1 MTDPNNMK
9 AALFDLDGVLVDTE
23 GIYTEFWSAMDRLYP
38 TGVPGFSMV
47 IKGST
52 LDTILNTYF
61 PDKAIQDDIVARL
74 KEFERTMPYRMFPG
88 VPELLKRLRDRGFK
102 IAIVTSSNLLK
113 MKNLFVQLPELEK
126 MVDIVITDEDVTRSK
141 PDPQGYLLAAERL
154 GVPAEDC
161 YIFEDSLNGLRAA
174 RAAGGTVVGIT
185 TTNPESAVAP
195 LADIVLGNAAELNV

>member
-1 MTDPNNMK
+1 MTDPKNMK

-113 MKNLFVQLPELEK
+113 MK
-126 MVDIVITDEDVTRSK
+126 
-141 PDPQGYLLAAERL
+141 
-154 GVPAEDC
+154 
-161 YIFEDSLNGLRAA
+161 
-174 RAAGGTVVGIT
+174 
-185 TTNPESAVAP
+185 
-195 LADIVLGNAAELNV
+195 

>member
-1 MTDPNNMK
+1 MTDPKNMK

-38 TGVPGFSMV
+38 TDVPGFSMV

-126 MVDIVITDEDVTRSK
+126 MVDIVITDEDVDNDVRRMAMMYQMDYDK
-141 PDPQGYLLAAERL
+141 LAGTMDE
-154 GVPAEDC
+154 
-161 YIFEDSLNGLRAA
+161 AA
-174 RAAGGTVVGIT
+174 R
-185 TTNPESAVAP
+185 ESVRNSLEISKALQLVFDAS
-195 LADIVLGNAAELNV
+195 IEE